1 MKKIL
6 VSLILLFSSFTAS
19 HAESEYDLRSNMFYE
34 NHFWNERKLTEQELN
49 QATIFFTEIMKEAEE
64 GRGDAVAKAT
74 DRLRNPTEQD
84 MMIAYSC
91 DMYSSLSTAYSF
103 YKSQVAYYPQFK
115 KYTVPMKKIFDDLIA
130 GKAEDG
136 LPTLQECKILNYW
149 MPHAD
154 VTEE

>member
-6 VSLILLFSSFTAS
+6 VSLPFIFSFCTLSNATN
-19 HAESEYDLRSNMFYE
+19 EYDLRSNMFYE
-34 NHFWNERKLTEQELN
+34 NHFWKDRKLTDQELN
-49 QATIFFTEIMKEAEE
+49 QAIIFITEILRETKE
-64 GRGDAVAKAT
+64 GQGHAVTRAI
-74 DRLRNPTEQD
+74 DRLKNPTEQD
-84 MMIAYSC
+84 MKTAYAC
-91 DMYSSLSTAYSF
+91 DMYSALSTAYSF

-115 KYTVPMKKIFDDLIA
+115 KHTVPSKKIFDDLIA

-149 MPHAD
+149 MPDVD

>member
-6 VSLILLFSSFTAS
+6 VSLPFIFSFCTLSNATN
-19 HAESEYDLRSNMFYE
+19 EYDLRSNMFYE
-34 NHFWNERKLTEQELN
+34 NHFWKDRKLSDQELN
-49 QATIFFTEIMKEAEE
+49 QAIIFITEILRETKE
-64 GRGDAVAKAT
+64 GQGHAVTRAI
-74 DRLRNPTEQD
+74 DRLKNPTEQD
-84 MMIAYSC
+84 MKTAYAC
-91 DMYSSLSTAYSF
+91 DMYSALSTAYSF

-115 KYTVPMKKIFDDLIA
+115 KHTVPMEKIFDDLIA

-149 MPHAD
+149 MPDVD